1 MTTPTTADLARF
13 GAGYIRRWT
22 DWLADHPDADPALV
36 ASLMG
41 KGEPPPD
48 VAAQQ
53 AAADKRRRDV
63 ETAVNGVISGLSVM
77 QRRFLVEYLI
87 HGNASKAAESAGYS
101 YPDRQGWR
109 LRQNDQIRAAI
120 DEFFHAQEMTAA
132 EVVARLSQQ
141 AKAEYADYINPDGT
155 VDLAQ
160 LKLDGRMHL
169 VKKITQS
176 QYGPQVEF
184 YDAHTALVDVG
195 RVHGIFTDKTDITSG
210 GEPIV
215 VKLEWGD
222 NADA

>member
-1 MTTPTTADLARF
+1 MTTPNTAALARY
-13 GAGYIRRWT
+13 GANYITRWT
-22 DWLADHPDADPALV
+22 DWLADNPDADPALV
-36 ASLMG
+36 AALMG

-48 VAAQQ
+48 DKAQQ
-53 AAADKRRRDV
+53 AAADKKRRDV
-63 ETAVNGVISGLSVM
+63 ETAVNGVISGLSAM
-77 QRRFLVEYLI
+77 QRKFLVEYLI
-87 HGNASKAAESAGYS
+87 HGNASKAAASAGYS
-101 YPDRQGWR
+101 YPDRQGYR

-120 DEFFHAQEMTAA
+120 DEFFHAQEMSAR

-169 VKKITQS
+169 VKRVTQS

-195 RVHGIFTDKTDITSG
+195 RYHGLFKDSVNLSVDVTRLSDEELDELDS
-210 GEPIV
+210 
-215 VKLEWGD
+215 KL
-222 NADA
+222 